1 MEGRVK
7 IAAVLVVYEQ
17 VISET
22 ETYRT
27 LLKNTNIPYLV
38 YDNSLNEQV
47 LEGKNMSY
55 VHNSNNPGV
64 SKAYNEAIKWAK
76 KIKVSHLLLLDSD
89 SVFPDSAFE
98 QYEAAIL
105 TFPNQLIL
113 PSLVSA
119 NRKISPF
126 YFSNGK
132 THYGDYIEEGQMQLG
147 EKLAINAGSLLPI
160 NALGNICFNET
171 LPLDWSD
178 VYFFR
183 RLSKT
188 SIQAQHIALKIN
200 HGLSEHQQR
209 NLASVKFRFDL
220 YLRGIPEVSEGSW
233 EKLLMYFWAK
243 LKAIK
248 LAFRYKSL
256 WFLTQYLRRLYE

>member
-47 LEGKNMSY
+47 VEGENMSY
-55 VHNSNNPGV
+55 VHNPNNPGV
-64 SKAYNEAIKWAK
+64 SKAYNEAINWAK
-76 KIKVSHLLLLDSD
+76 KIKASHLLLLDSD
-89 SVFPDSAFE
+89 SVFPDFAFE

-105 TFPNQLIL
+105 TFPNRLIL
-113 PSLVSA
+113 PSLVSE

-132 THYGDYIEEGQMQLG
+132 THYGGSIEEGQMQLG

-160 NALGNICFNET
+160 NALGNIRFNET

-188 SIQAQHIALKIN
+188 SIQAQHIALQIN
-200 HGLSEHQQR
+200 HGLSEHQQK
-209 NLASVKFRFDL
+209 NLESAKLRFDL
-220 YLRGIPEVSEGSW
+220 YLRGIPEVSEGSR
-233 EKLLMYFWAK
+233 ERLLMYFWAK

-248 LAFRYKSL
+248 LALHYKSL
-256 WFLTQYLRRLYE
+256 WFPTQYLKRLYE